1 MTRRSAAQQAAW
13 RRLPPRYRWLI
24 ASEHPDP
31 IEQDE
36 NLTRDTMAD
45 MEAAYGPREWTAA
58 AARQEDGERDG
69 DDGKE
74 SPYAMTLGEIGAVLG
89 ICGNRVREIEAGAL
103 RKLRHPSRL
112 ALISDKAVGEDLR
125 DRTLAGVDAALA
137 VLRDVAKAP
146 SVGTIHAAGYLPK
159 LARYR

>member
-58 AARQEDGERDG
+58 AARR
-69 DDGKE
+69 
-74 SPYAMTLGEIGAVLG
+74 P
-89 ICGNRVREIEAGAL
+89 
-103 RKLRHPSRL
+103 
-112 ALISDKAVGEDLR
+112 
-125 DRTLAGVDAALA
+125 AGVRVKTTSMPLTLRPPELLVAA
-137 VLRDVAKAP
+137 
-146 SVGTIHAAGYLPK
+146 
-159 LARYR
+159 